1 MKNLALLL
9 VVIGSVIC
17 FAQTAQSP
25 QIKRIFIEERLKAA
39 AVVPL
44 IVMRMEIA
52 LEVREREQEMYLW
65 SLREKLQN
73 GALPF

>member
-1 MKNLALLL
+1 LKN
-9 VVIGSVIC
+9 G
-17 FAQTAQSP
+17 
-25 QIKRIFIEERLKAA
+25 LKLRRW
-39 AVVPL
+39 VPL

-73 GALPF
+73 SAQPF

>member
-1 MKNLALLL
+1 LLKRHNHRKSREFSLKN
-9 VVIGSVIC
+9 G
-17 FAQTAQSP
+17 
-25 QIKRIFIEERLKAA
+25 LKLRRW
-39 AVVPL
+39 VPL